1 MKPLPVLLIALAFH
15 APAWAEPAAPRA
27 ASTDPLTLRDALALA
42 IAGSPELR
50 AASRTV
56 RVHDA
61 LTVQAAVL
69 PNPELRGE
77 VENVGGSGAR
87 EGFED
92 TESTVRVLQRI
103 ELGGKRGARRRVAE
117 IDRDLAAWDYEAARR
132 DVVASTTKAFVAV
145 LAAQERR
152 ALAAELERVARETLA
167 AVERSVAAG
176 AAVPVEALRARV
188 TLGRVEVEG
197 AKAGRELD
205 AARTQLAARW
215 GATQVVFPRVR
226 GDLAR
231 LAPLPAEAALAGAL
245 AEGPDLARWTTE
257 RAARRAALA
266 LERAR
271 RIPDVTVGAGARHFS
286 DNGDNALV
294 VELSL
299 PLPIFDRNRGGVVA
313 AREQL
318 AKGRDEADMARV
330 DARVALSEAY
340 ERLAAARDEA
350 SSLASRVLPDA
361 RRSASGTM
369 AAVRQ
374 GLLRPLDALEA
385 QRALFELQGDH
396 LRALERFHLAAA
408 DVERLTGMSP
418 HDLSNGGAR

>member
-1 MKPLPVLLIALAFH
+1 MKPLPTLLIALVLH
-15 APAWAEPAAPRA
+15 APAWAEPAAPHA
-27 ASTDPLTLRDALALA
+27 ESTDPLTLRDALALA

-61 LTVQAAVL
+61 LTIQAAVL

-117 IDRDLAAWDYEAARR
+117 IDRDLAAWGYEVARR
-132 DVVASTTKAFVAV
+132 DVVASTTKAFVTV

-152 ALAAELERVARETLA
+152 ALAAELERLARETVA

-188 TLGRVEVEG
+188 TLGRTEVEG
-197 AKAGRELD
+197 AKVARELG

-215 GATQVVFPRVR
+215 GATQVAFPRVR

-231 LAPLPAEAALAGAL
+231 LDPLPSEAVLAGAL
-245 AEGPDLARWTTE
+245 ADGPDLARWTTE

-340 ERLAAARDEA
+340 ERLAAAHDEA
-350 SSLASRVLPDA
+350 SSLAARVLPDA

-369 AAVRQ
+369 AAFRQ
-374 GLLRPLDALEA
+374 GLLRPVDALEA

-408 DVERLTGMSP
+408 DVERLTGMP
-418 HDLSNGGAR
+418 LHDLSNGGAR